1 MKIFGDSIKTK
12 VVVGFTLAL
21 SIVAAAIYLTYASF
35 TKLLDSVEM
44 LSQPNHKLSEL
55 QQTLST
61 IATAESAIRAYTLTT
76 NEKHF
81 KAYLSHLDTIQS
93 QIDTLEL
100 FMQDSP
106 RELAQVDSISALLQQ
121 KHKSL
126 DQYVALKKQQRE
138 HTYSSKAMR
147 QIASTAQQKPLS
159 TTIRKSTTTT
169 ISDRLNLNGT
179 DQPEVEEVPQQVEV
193 KEDKKGF
200 FGKLFSKK
208 EKPTTELPPTPKVIM
223 PQLQVKQEVEID
235 TSTAA
240 VSVAPL
246 NQVRRILHNVQ
257 READEQ
263 AQKLQVQ
270 ELALLQQDKQIM
282 DQIRAMM
289 HELERHEQEKA
300 QLNSA
305 EARQVA
311 QETSTIMLIIG
322 LGGLGSGIAF
332 ILLILRDLTRSNN
345 YKSRLIKAQ
354 KEAVKLARAKEA
366 FVANMSHE
374 MRTPLNVVLGF
385 TQQLRHTPLQ
395 PEQAEHLEAI
405 DGAGQHLLHI
415 VNDVL
420 DLSKMEAG
428 KLQINRAPFS
438 LRQLL
443 TQVEHAFALKASSK
457 SIFLSFRVDAN
468 IPDNL
473 NADAMRLKQV
483 LFNLVDNAIKFT
495 HEGQVAVDVKLRSRR
510 RSRVALSIAVADTG
524 IGIPQERLKHVFGEF
539 NQADD
544 SILRKYGGTG
554 LGLSISKKLI
564 DIQGGTLHVDSVHNE
579 GTTFTIVL
587 PMQVAQEAV
596 PVPAQPAEA
605 VPVPAAFKGYKA
617 LVVDDDAYSR
627 TLCDLI
633 LSRWGMQVHLANDG
647 QEALDLVRQ
656 HSFDIVLTDIQL
668 PGMSGKTVARNIR
681 KFDKQVPII
690 ALTANILSNDAGFF
704 HNTAITGHVLKPFT
718 EQELHQKIA
727 EALPTEPIAPAAAP
741 VQQQSIA
748 RPATDGGA
756 APSPKEEVK
765 LYDLSEMR
773 LFTGD
778 DHQALAAVLEVLVQ
792 DQEQNL
798 GQLQQ
803 AASEQDWAAAGNM
816 AHKMLTAFK
825 HLKAQTV
832 TPHLMQLEQV
842 LHTGTQED
850 AVLQQAVEAVQPQV
864 QQVLQ
869 ALQRELQSLNAMAE
883 AS

>member
-21 SIVAAAIYLTYASF
+21 SIVAAAIYLTYSSF

-44 LSQPNHKLSEL
+44 LSQPNRKLVEL

-76 NEKHF
+76 NEEHF
-81 KAYLSHLDTIQS
+81 KAYLGHLDTIQS
-93 QIDTLEL
+93 RIDSLEYL
-100 FMQDSP
+100 MQDSP
-106 RELAQVDSISALLQQ
+106 GELAQVDSISVLLQE

-126 DQYVALKKQQRE
+126 DLYVSLKKQQKE
-138 HTYSSKAMR
+138 HTYSGKAMR
-147 QIASTAQQKPLS
+147 QIASTARQKPLS
-159 TTIRKSTTTT
+159 TTIHKSTTTT

-179 DQPEVEEVPQQVEV
+179 DEEVKVAPPPVEEP
-193 KEDKKGF
+193 EDKRGF
-200 FGKLFSKK
+200 FGKIFTKK
-208 EKPTTELPPTPKVIM
+208 EKPTTELPPPPKVIM

-235 TSTAA
+235 TSIAN
-240 VSVAPL
+240 VPVASL

-263 AQKLQVQ
+263 ARKLQAR
-270 ELALLQQDKQIM
+270 ELALLQQDKQVM

-289 HELERHEQEKA
+289 HEMERHEQEKA
-300 QLNSA
+300 ELNSA

-311 QETSTIMLIIG
+311 QETSTIMLAIG
-322 LGGLGSGIAF
+322 LVGLGSGIAF

-345 YKSRLIKAQ
+345 YKSRLINAQ

-395 PEQAEHLEAI
+395 PEQAEHLQAI

-428 KLQINRAPFS
+428 KLQINHTSFS

-443 TQVEHAFALKASSK
+443 TQVEQAFALKASSK
-457 SIFLSFRVDAN
+457 DIQLSLSVDAT

-473 NADAMRLKQV
+473 SADALRLKQV

-495 HEGQVAVDVKLRSRR
+495 HQGKVHVDVRLRSRR

-524 IGIPQERLKHVFGEF
+524 IGIPQERLQHVFGEF

-554 LGLSISKKLI
+554 LGLSISKKLV
-564 DIQGGTLHVDSVHNE
+564 DMQGGTLSVNSAANE
-579 GTTFTIVL
+579 GTTFTVVL
-587 PMQVAQEAV
+587 PMQVSQE
-596 PVPAQPAEA
+596 E
-605 VPVPAAFKGYKA
+605 VPAAQPEAAPLPISFRGLKA

-627 TLCDLI
+627 TLCNLI
-633 LSRWGMQVHLANDG
+633 LGRWGMQVYLANDG
-647 QEALDLVRQ
+647 QEALDLVQQ

-681 KFDKQVPII
+681 KLDKQVPII

-704 HNTAITGHVLKPFT
+704 RNSAITGHVLKPFT

-727 EALPTEPIAPAAAP
+727 EALPDEPLAPAGME
-741 VQQQSIA
+741 S
-748 RPATDGGA
+748 PATETEVTPKA
-756 APSPKEEVK
+756 AR

-798 GQLQQ
+798 EQLRQ
-803 AASEQDWAAAGNM
+803 AADVQNWEAAGNM

-825 HLKAQTV
+825 HMKAHTV
-832 TPHLMQLEQV
+832 TPYLMQLEQV
-842 LHTGTQED
+842 LHNGQQEGM
-850 AVLQQAVEAVQPQV
+850 VLQQVVEAVQPQV

-869 ALQRELQSLNAMAE
+869 ALEQELQSINEMAE
-883 AS
+883 AG